1 MRNRAVTTR
10 QCRNNQGLAKWDPFI
25 QTGMKL
31 SAKQIA
37 PFRLNK
43 LADQDQNT
51 HQQVGGKNPHQP
63 LRHF

>member
-37 PFRLNK
+37 PFRFNE
-43 LADQDQNT
+43 LADQ
-51 HQQVGGKNPHQP
+51 HQYANQ
-63 LRHF
+63 